1 VKVFKSFIIILSS
14 ISCFAFSSAYS
25 AETATRPELIEIK
38 SRLEDSIAKRY
49 KERISTR
56 IPQELFNVA
65 IQTELIVHDPK
76 PESQQASGNP
86 DTKNKSA
93 SAEMSDLNLGI
104 IESLAGGGDSQN
116 PEKRIDIPKSFLER
130 VEIKKI
136 EVIVGFSPKLGEE
149 YKKTFK
155 PWLNATVKSEFGSI
169 GSTKIAELAPV
180 PKEEIPPAPLL
191 EEKPRVLTFEEK
203 FGNYQNVIG
212 FGLFSLILL
221 IGIFLLKFLPSRDM
235 KEQMNLSLKIQEM
248 KNSQLQLQ
256 NSGGGNKSLSEAKKA
271 EKQDIQLS
279 ANLLF
284 DTFREHQRKVA
295 LIALSSPLIADQVF
309 DRWFE
314 EGLDGRKKVASLVD
328 CVLTFYG
335 NNKNEVPLN
344 SPNWNLPERIKN
356 DKELPAV
363 FTSFSTLSLQ
373 ERTALVEKT
382 YWDLLSVKTLGDKLT
397 NLPFA
402 SVAQLSASK
411 IQKVLSKQDK
421 KVQSLTILHLPQE
434 KMEEVV
440 SALSFDEKKSMI
452 IEAFAIPRMKPQEL
466 EMADQSLKFLIKK
479 EEVAEDGLIEI
490 QSMIPN
496 MLMCLSPFEEI
507 QLVQQILPTLSDQ
520 GFFIKQNYPS
530 LAFISE
536 WPEDKLKYFL
546 TGVQPNDILALVKAV
561 PESSETVFAVIPSRT
576 QTILK
581 DSLNKTLSPEEINR
595 GLEGLR
601 LKLFKAVND
610 GQINLNLIFKEAP
623 TAKAKAA

>member
-1 VKVFKSFIIILSS
+1 M
-14 ISCFAFSSAYS
+14 AFSSAFG
-25 AETATRPELIEIK
+25 AETAARPELIEIK
-38 SRLEDSIAKRY
+38 SRLEESIAKRY

-65 IQTELIVHDPK
+65 IQAELLVHEPK
-76 PESQQASGNP
+76 PDSQSASGSTE
-86 DTKNKSA
+86 TKNKS
-93 SAEMSDLNLGI
+93 SSVELSDINLGI
-104 IESLAGGGDSQN
+104 IESLGSTFDNQS
-116 PEKRIDIPKSFLER
+116 PEKRIDIPKGFLER

-136 EVIVGFSPKLGEE
+136 QVIVGFSQKLGEE
-149 YKKTFK
+149 YKKAFK
-155 PWLNATVKSEFGSI
+155 PWLNATVKSDFGKI
-169 GSTKIAELAPV
+169 GFTKIAELAPI
-180 PKEEIPPAPLL
+180 PKDEIPPTPIV

-221 IGIFLLKFLPSRDM
+221 VGIFLLKFLPSRDI

-256 NSGGGNKSLSEAKKA
+256 NSGGGNKALSDTKKA

-284 DTFREHQRKVA
+284 DTFKEHQRKVA
-295 LIALSSPLIADQVF
+295 LIALSSPLITDQVF

-335 NNKNEVPLN
+335 NNNTETPLN
-344 SPNWNLPERIKN
+344 STNWNLPESLKS
-356 DKELPAV
+356 DKDLPAV
-363 FTSFSTLSLQ
+363 FTSFSTLSIQ
-373 ERTALVEKT
+373 ERTSLVEKT

-397 NLPFA
+397 SLPFA
-402 SVAQLSASK
+402 SVAQLSASR

-520 GFFIKQNYPS
+520 GFYIKQNYPS

-536 WPEDKLKYFL
+536 WPEDKLKFFF

-561 PESSETVFAVIPSRT
+561 PESSEILFSIIPSRT

-581 DSLNKTLSPEEINR
+581 DSLNKTLSPEEINK
-595 GLEGLR
+595 GLEVLR
-601 LKLFKAVND
+601 LKLFRVVND
-610 GQINLNLIFKEAP
+610 GQINLELIFKDAP

>member
-1 VKVFKSFIIILSS
+1 VKIFKSFIILLIGLS
-14 ISCFAFSSAYS
+14 IFGVSSAFS

-38 SRLEDSIAKRY
+38 SRLEDSIARRY

-65 IQTELIVHDPK
+65 VQTELAIHDPK
-76 PESQQASGNP
+76 SGQHQASENT
-86 DTKNKSA
+86 DVKSK
-93 SAEMSDLNLGI
+93 STSVDMSDLNLGI
-104 IESLAGGGDSQN
+104 IESIATVIDGQN
-116 PEKRIDIPKSFLER
+116 PEKRLDIAKSFLER

-149 YKKTFK
+149 YKKAFK
-155 PWLNATVKSEFGSI
+155 PWLSTTVKADFGNIGSI
-169 GSTKIAELAPV
+169 KIAELAPI
-180 PKEEIPPAPLL
+180 PKEETPIPPQL
-191 EEKPRVLTFEEK
+191 EERPRVLTFEEK
-203 FGNYQNVIG
+203 FGNYQNAIG
-212 FGLFSLILL
+212 FGLFSLIVL
-221 IGIFLLKFLPSRDM
+221 IGIFLIKMIPSRDV
-235 KEQMNLSLKIQEM
+235 KEQMSLSLKIQEM
-248 KNSQLQLQ
+248 KNSQLNLQ
-256 NSGGGNKSLSEAKKA
+256 GPSSGSKALAESKKS

-279 ANLLF
+279 ASLLF
-284 DTFREHQRKVA
+284 DTFKEHQRKVA
-295 LIALSSPLIADQVF
+295 LIALSSPAIADLVF

-335 NNKNEVPLN
+335 NNKGDTQLN
-344 SPNWNLPERIKN
+344 PPNWNLPERIKN
-356 DKELPAV
+356 DKELPSV

-373 ERTALVEKT
+373 ERTSLVEKT

-397 NLPFA
+397 SLPFS

-440 SALSFDEKKSMI
+440 SALSFEEKKSMI
-452 IEAFAIPRMKPQEL
+452 VEAFTIPRMKPQEI

-479 EEVAEDGLIEI
+479 EEGVEDGMIEI

-496 MLMCLSPFEEI
+496 MLMCLSPYEEI

-520 GFFIKQNYPS
+520 GLYIKQNYPS
-530 LAFISE
+530 LAFISK
-536 WPEDKLKYFL
+536 WPEDKLKFLL
-546 TGVQPNDILALVKAV
+546 TGVQPNDVLALVKAV
-561 PESSETVFAVIPSRT
+561 PESSEIIFSVIPTRT

-581 DSLNKTLSPEEINR
+581 DSINKTLSPEEINR
-595 GLEGLR
+595 GLEGIR
-601 LKLFKAVND
+601 LKLFRAVND
-610 GQINLNLIFKEAP
+610 GQINLDQIFRESSNEK
-623 TAKAKAA
+623 TKAA

>member
-1 VKVFKSFIIILSS
+1 MKVFKSFIIILSCV
-14 ISCFAFSSAYS
+14 SCFAFSSAFS
-25 AETATRPELIEIK
+25 AETSSRPELIEIK
-38 SRLEDSIAKRY
+38 SRIEDSIAKRY

-65 IQTELIVHDPK
+65 IQAELIVHDPK
-76 PESQQASGNP
+76 SESPQSSGSPN
-86 DTKNKSA
+86 TNNKSS
-93 SAEMSDLNLGI
+93 SAELSDLNLGI
-104 IESLAGGGDSQN
+104 IESLASGNDGQN

-130 VEIKKI
+130 IEIKKI
-136 EVIVGFSPKLGEE
+136 EVVVGLSPKLGEE

-155 PWLNATVKSEFGSI
+155 PWLNSTVKSDFGSI
-169 GSTKIAELAPV
+169 GSTKIAELAPL
-180 PKEEIPPAPLL
+180 PKEEIPPAPVL

-203 FGNYQNVIG
+203 FGNYQNAIG

-221 IGIFLLKFLPSRDM
+221 VGILLLKFLPSRDM
-235 KEQMNLSLKIQEM
+235 KEQMNLSLRIQEM
-248 KNSQLQLQ
+248 KNSQLQIQ
-256 NSGGGNKSLSEAKKA
+256 NSGGGNKALTEAKKA

-335 NNKNEVPLN
+335 NNKTDVPLN
-344 SPNWNLPERIKN
+344 SPSWNLPERIKN

-479 EEVAEDGLIEI
+479 EDVAEDGLIEI